1 MLTGKKIT
9 DATSGLRMIDRN
21 IIELFANDYPDDY
34 PEPETIVSLLNKGYS
49 VKEIPVVMNERQ
61 GGVSSISATKS
72 VYYMIKVTLAILF
85 VKLRGK

>member
-1 MLTGKKIT
+1 M
-9 DATSGLRMIDRN
+9 
-21 IIELFANDYPDDY
+21 
-34 PEPETIVSLLNKGYS
+34 SLLNKGYS